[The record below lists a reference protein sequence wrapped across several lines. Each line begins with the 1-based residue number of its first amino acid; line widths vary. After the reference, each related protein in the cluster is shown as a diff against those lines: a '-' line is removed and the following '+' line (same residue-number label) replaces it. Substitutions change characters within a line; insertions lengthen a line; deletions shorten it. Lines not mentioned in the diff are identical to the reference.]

1 MQVRQTDVEDD
12 DDDDHHHDD
21 DDGVDVDV
29 EKYRRCG

>member
-1 MQVRQTDVEDD
+1 MKVRQTDVED

>member
-21 DDGVDVDV
+21 DGVDVDV